1 VNGPVDHSSGYASS
15 ALKNSSLASL
25 IGQDELCVEVYRLL
39 IMHPRW
45 GVAEIARELRAGQ
58 SEIRAALDK
67 LAELSMLYP
76 TGESLGVAAIHPEV
90 GLAGYI
96 HRREME
102 IHAQQV
108 ELASVQAATAELAA
122 AYAAQR
128 AQHGTMS
135 LERLESVDEVRV
147 RLSEL
152 ARDASHELLAFM
164 PGGAQSQEALDASR
178 PLDEESLAAGVTL
191 RTLYLDSVRN
201 DRATTEYARWLSERG
216 GQVRTVPSLP
226 LRMLIADRSV
236 ALLPIDPEDTRAGAV
251 VMQAPGVVTALLV
264 LFDLVWDQATPFGAE
279 RPNSSED
286 EPVPQEITLLKLL
299 AQGHTDEVAARKLG
313 LSLRTT
319 RRLMA
324 SITAKL
330 GARSRFEAGVL
341 AAQAGWL

>member
-1 VNGPVDHSSGYASS
+1 MNRSVSCPAEREPSD
-15 ALKNSSLASL
+15 LKNSSLASL

-45 GVAEIARELRAGQ
+45 GVAEIAQELRAGEPQ
-58 SEIRAALDK
+58 IRGALDK
-67 LAELSMLYP
+67 LADLSMLYP
-76 TGESLGVAAIHPEV
+76 TGEFQGVAAVHPEV

-102 IHAQQV
+102 IHAQQM

-128 AQHGTMS
+128 AQHNTTG
-135 LERLESVDEVRV
+135 LERLEGVNEVRV

-152 ARDASHELLAFM
+152 ARNASRELLAFM
-164 PGGAQSQEALDASR
+164 PGGSQSQDALDSSR
-178 PLDEESLAAGVTL
+178 PLDEESLTAGVTL

-201 DRATTEYARWLSERG
+201 DRATTEYARWLSELG

-251 VMQAPGVVTALLV
+251 VVQAPGVVAALLA
-264 LFDLVWDQATPFGAE
+264 LFDLVWERATPFGAE